1 MSASSTTSNSSLG
14 IRFEEAMMVKQ
25 FFRKAKLSD
34 ALELSEIRRGVFG
47 NIPGEKYNEKLIKVL
62 TQDYSPENIK
72 KKIKKYPTFCLVNGN
87 EIIGSISLQGSE
99 IKGVFVKFNYTR
111 KGIGTK
117 LMNFIE
123 NYARKK
129 GLKKVHLWSAEKA
142 KVFYKKLGYKLIK
155 KVSKPYKGVR
165 NVNFV
170 MEKKL

>member
-1 MSASSTTSNSSLG
+1 
-14 IRFEEAMMVKQ
+14 MVKQ

-34 ALELSEIRRGVFG
+34 ARELSEIRRSVFG
-47 NIPGEKYNEKLIKVL
+47 NIPGENYNKKLIEVL

-72 KKIKKYPTFCLVNGN
+72 KKIKKYLTFCLVSGH
-87 EIIGSISLQGSE
+87 EIIGSVSLQGSE
-99 IKGVFVKFNYTR
+99 VKGVFVKFTYTR

-123 NYARKK
+123 EYARKK

-142 KVFYKKLGYKLIK
+142 KGFYKNLGYKLIK
-155 KVSKPYKGVR
+155 KVSKPYKGIR

>member
-1 MSASSTTSNSSLG
+1 
-14 IRFEEAMMVKQ
+14 MVKQ
-25 FFRKAKLSD
+25 FFRKAKFSD
-34 ALELSEIRRGVFG
+34 ALELSEIRRGVFS
-47 NIPGEKYNEKLIKVL
+47 NIPGENYSKKLTEVL
-62 TQDYSPENIK
+62 IQEYSSENIK
-72 KKIKKYPTFCLVNGN
+72 KKIKKYPTFCLVSGN
-87 EIIGSISLQGSE
+87 EIIGSISLQGAE
-99 IKGVFVKFNYTR
+99 IKGVFVKVSHVR

-142 KVFYKKLGYKLIK
+142 KGFYKKLEYKLIK
-155 KVSKPYKGVR
+155 KVSKPYRGIK